1 VQFEKPSQASKQL
14 QGLPIGLTYPY
25 LVLSE
30 ETTLAAALWAG
41 LEGSLASD
49 SSLGVYIS
57 DACPYS
63 GHSATASIPLPE
75 TMADN
80 DEKTQ
85 GSKNTRNHNVIK
97 HARSTSLPAKN
108 SNDRLVPKKIIKG
121 AGTQLFFNDFV
132 RNLAAAKK
140 NNQPF
145 FLEEAQ
151 LDYLNFVVPRFL
163 ISEGYKDLGLQGL
176 VPRLDKINKEFGG
189 KLDAEGVVLVM
200 KIFEFEGL
208 SRYGL

>member
-1 VQFEKPSQASKQL
+1 MAST
-14 QGLPIGLTYPY
+14 PIP
-25 LVLSE
+25 
-30 ETTLAAALWAG
+30 A
-41 LEGSLASD
+41 
-49 SSLGVYIS
+49 
-57 DACPYS
+57 
-63 GHSATASIPLPE
+63 

-80 DEKTQ
+80 DGKNPD
-85 GSKNTRNHNVIK
+85 SKNSHHVSK
-97 HARSTSLPAKN
+97 HGRSTSLPSKN
-108 SNDRLVPKKIIKG
+108 SNERLVAKKIIKG

-176 VPRLDKINKEFGG
+176 VSRLEKIDKEFGG
-189 KLDAEGVVLVM
+189 KLDEQAVVLVM

>member
-14 QGLPIGLTYPY
+14 QGSLIGLTYPY
-25 LVLSE
+25 LVLPE
-30 ETTLAAALWAG
+30 ETTLGAALWTG
-41 LEGSLASD
+41 LASD

-63 GHSATASIPLPE
+63 DHSATVSIPLPE
-75 TMADN
+75 TMVDN
-80 DEKTQ
+80 DKKTQ
-85 GSKNTRNHNVIK
+85 DSKNNHNVIK

-176 VPRLDKINKEFGG
+176 VPRLDKIDKEFGG

>member
-1 VQFEKPSQASKQL
+1 
-14 QGLPIGLTYPY
+14 
-25 LVLSE
+25 
-30 ETTLAAALWAG
+30 
-41 LEGSLASD
+41 
-49 SSLGVYIS
+49 
-57 DACPYS
+57 
-63 GHSATASIPLPE
+63 
-75 TMADN
+75 MADN
-80 DEKTQ
+80 DENTQ
-85 GSKNTRNHNVIK
+85 DSKNNHNVIK
-97 HARSTSLPAKN
+97 HARSTSLPAKD

-132 RNLAAAKK
+132 RNLAVAKK

-163 ISEGYKDLGLQGL
+163 ISEGYQDLGLQGL
-176 VPRLDKINKEFGG
+176 VPRLEKIDKEFGG
-189 KLDAEGVVLVM
+189 KLDSEGVVLVM